1 MPGNA
6 TIGDRRA
13 PTLGPV
19 TQRPDVPAADEKG
32 QRVSPT
38 SREKAYARRRYEKW
52 EAKQAVK
59 ADARRRRR
67 RNATAVVGALAV
79 VGVIVGAVTLL
90 GGRGD
95 DSSTTA
101 SSTPS
106 PTATA
111 SASPTTSADA
121 NNPCPAPTGK
131 PDTSLT
137 FKTAPDPK
145 EAQGRSF
152 KVAVATTCGD
162 MLFELDGTKAPKA
175 VSSFVF
181 LANKGFFANTPCHRL
196 TTAGIYVLQCGDPT
210 GQGTGGPGYSYGPV
224 ENAPKGD
231 LYPAGTI
238 AMARQGGN
246 GNSMGSQFFLVYKD
260 STIPSD
266 SAGGYTIMGKVT
278 GGLDVLEKVAA
289 GGVQGGSTD
298 GAPARAVAITETTVT
313 PG

>member
-1 MPGNA
+1 MLRNA
-6 TIGDRRA
+6 TIRVCRA

-19 TQRPDVPAADEKG
+19 TQRPDVPAADEEG
-32 QRVSPT
+32 NELSPT

-59 ADARRRRR
+59 MSARRRRR
-67 RNATAVVGALAV
+67 RNVTAVVAALAV
-79 VGVIVGAVTLL
+79 VGVVVGAVTLL

-95 DSSTTA
+95 DSATTA
-101 SSTPS
+101 TSTPS
-106 PTATA
+106 ASA

-131 PDTSLT
+131 PDTSLS
-137 FKTAPDPK
+137 FPGAPSPADAEGKT
-145 EAQGRSF
+145 F
-152 KVAVATTCGD
+152 KVAVATSCGD
-162 MLFELDGTKAPKA
+162 MLFDLDGTKAPKA

-181 LANKGFFANTPCHRL
+181 LANKGYFDNTPCHRL
-196 TTAGIYVLQCGDPT
+196 TTSGIFVLQCGDPT

-231 LYPAGTI
+231 VYPAGTI

-266 SAGGYTIMGKVT
+266 AAGGYTIMGKVT

-289 GGVQGGSTD
+289 GGVAGGQSD
-298 GAPARAVAITETTVT
+298 GAPARAVAITKTTVT
-313 PG
+313 QG

>member
-1 MPGNA
+1 M
-6 TIGDRRA
+6 
-13 PTLGPV
+13 
-19 TQRPDVPAADEKG
+19 
-32 QRVSPT
+32 SPT

-52 EAKQAVK
+52 EAKQAVRV
-59 ADARRRRR
+59 AALRRRR
-67 RNATAVVGALAV
+67 RNVTAVVAALAV
-79 VGVIVGAVTLL
+79 VGVVFGAVTLL

-95 DSSTTA
+95 DGTTA
-101 SSTPS
+101 AATPTPS
-106 PTATA
+106 ASASA
-111 SASPTTSADA
+111 SASPTTSADP
-121 NNPCPAPTGK
+121 NNPCSVPTGK

-137 FKTAPDPK
+137 FSAAPSPADAEGK
-145 EAQGRSF
+145 AF
-152 KVAVATTCGD
+152 KVEVETTCGG
-162 MLFELDGTKAPKA
+162 MLFELDGAKAPKA

-181 LANKGFFANTPCHRL
+181 LARKGFFDDTPCHRL

-266 SAGGYTIMGKVT
+266 AAGGYTIMGKVT

-289 GGVQGGSTD
+289 GGVAGGQSD
-298 GAPARAVAITETTVT
+298 GAPARAVSITKTTVT
-313 PG
+313 QG